1 MKRILSLISAG
12 ILLSSISLLAQTQ
25 KLRCEYLENPLGID
39 QTAPRFTWE
48 FTTKQNPVSVKICV
62 DTDSLALVKGRNNTW
77 TSSNIASPQQL
88 AIVCRQTLTIFPEI
102 LLEIGRQKQSNTECD
117 CEF

>member
-1 MKRILSLISAG
+1 MKRIILLLSAG
-12 ILLSSISLLAQTQ
+12 VLLSNISLLAQTQ

-39 QTAPRFTWE
+39 QTLPRFTWE

-77 TSSNIASPQQL
+77 ISDNISSSQQL
-88 AIVCRQTLTIFPEI
+88 ATYAGKPYNLSKNIIGNWSTKTI
-102 LLEIGRQKQSNTECD
+102 KH
-117 CEF
+117 